1 MVGSATSMTSTP
13 WRSEIGATMA
23 LAWPLI
29 LANLTMQM
37 IQATDVILMGWI
49 GPRQLAASALGL
61 NLTFA
66 FALLGMGM
74 ITAAAPMMA
83 TALGKR
89 STAVRD
95 VRRSFRQALWLAA
108 ILSLMF
114 WPILWNAE
122 PLIRALGQEPALAR
136 DAGIFLRGYM
146 WTMFP
151 FLLFQAM
158 RHFLS
163 ALERPRWILGI
174 SAVGIVANA
183 LVGWGLIFGHFGLP
197 AWGMFGGGLA
207 SSIVWGL
214 LAAGLAMVIAFDRQF
229 RRFHLFGRWWRPDW
243 PRFRTLILLG
253 LPIGLTMA
261 FEGAV
266 FGAAAYL
273 MGLID
278 ADSIAAHAIALQ
290 IAALTFMVP
299 LGVGQAATIRVGL
312 ALGRNDRA
320 GIGRAGWTAFVIGV
334 GFMGLMA
341 VAMWLA
347 PRPMITLFL
356 DDVPANARVIGLAVS
371 FLAVAAIFQI
381 VDGAQVVGAGMLRG
395 LHDTRV
401 PMMFAFVGYWGVG
414 IGVGVWL
421 AFDRGWAGVGIWTGL
436 AAGLAFV
443 AVLMLDRWRRREGL
457 GLVGKPAPARAPT
470 RPPTA

>member
-1 MVGSATSMTSTP
+1 MNAPATSTTAL
-13 WRSEIGATMA
+13 WRSEFRAMLA
-23 LAWPLI
+23 LGWPLI

-37 IQATDVILMGWI
+37 IQATDVVLMGWL
-49 GPRQLAASALGL
+49 GPRQLAAAALGL

-66 FALLGMGM
+66 FVLLGMGM

-83 TALGKR
+83 TALGRR

-95 VRRSFRQALWLAA
+95 VRRSFRQALWLAT

-122 PLIRALGQEPALAR
+122 PLILALGQQPGLAH

-146 WTMFP
+146 WTIFP

-163 ALERPRWILGI
+163 ALERPRWIVAI
-174 SAVGIVANA
+174 SAIGIAANA
-183 LVGWGLIFGHFGLP
+183 LLGWGLIFGRFGLP
-197 AWGMFGGGLA
+197 AWGIFGGGLA
-207 SSIVWGL
+207 SSIVWMM
-214 LAAGLAMVIAFDRQF
+214 LAVGLALVIATDRQF
-229 RRFHLFGRWWRPDW
+229 RRFHLFGRWWRADW
-243 PRFRTLILLG
+243 PRFRSLIRLG

-290 IAALTFMVP
+290 IAAITFMVP
-299 LGVGQAATIRVGL
+299 LGLGQAATIRVGL
-312 ALGRNDRA
+312 ALGRGDRA
-320 GIGRAGWTAFVIGV
+320 AIGRAGWTAFVLGV

-341 VAMWLA
+341 LVMWLA
-347 PRPMITLFL
+347 PRPLITIFL
-356 DDVPANARVIGLAVS
+356 DDIPANAHVISLGVS
-371 FLAVAAIFQI
+371 FLIVAAIFQI

-401 PMMFAFVGYWGVG
+401 PMLFAFVGYWGIG
-414 IGVGVWL
+414 IGVGIWL

-443 AVLMLDRWRRREGL
+443 AILMLDRWRRRETI
-457 GLVGKPAPARAPT
+457 GLVP
-470 RPPTA
+470 

>member
-1 MVGSATSMTSTP
+1 MNALAASTITP
-13 WRSEIGATMA
+13 WRSEIHATMA

-37 IQATDVILMGWI
+37 IQATDVVLMGWL
-49 GPRQLAASALGL
+49 GPRQLAAAALGL

-66 FALLGMGM
+66 FVLLGMGM

-95 VRRSFRQALWLAA
+95 VRRSFRQALWLSAM
-108 ILSLMF
+108 LSLIF

-122 PLIRALGQEPALAR
+122 GLILGLGQEPGLAR

-146 WTMFP
+146 WSIFP

-174 SAVGIVANA
+174 SAVGIAANA
-183 LVGWGLIFGHFGLP
+183 VLGWGLIFGRYGLP
-197 AWGMFGGGLA
+197 ELGILGGGLA
-207 SSIVWGL
+207 SSIVWWL
-214 LAAGLAMVIAFDRQF
+214 LAAGLAIVITTDRQF
-229 RRFHLFGRWWRPDW
+229 RRFHLFGRWWRADGK
-243 PRFRTLILLG
+243 RFRTLIILG

-290 IAALTFMVP
+290 IAGVTFMVP
-299 LGVGQAATIRVGL
+299 MGVGQAATIRVGL
-312 ALGRNDRA
+312 ALGRDDRA

-347 PRPMITLFL
+347 PRPMITVFL
-356 DDVPANARVIGLAVS
+356 ADIPANARVISLAVS

-401 PMMFAFVGYWGVG
+401 PMIFAFFGYWVIG

-421 AFDRGWAGVGIWTGL
+421 AFDRGWAGVGIWIGL
-436 AAGLAFV
+436 AAGLAVV
-443 AVLMLDRWRRREGL
+443 AVLMLDRWRRRVAI
-457 GLVGKPAPARAPT
+457 GLVGPRPSRA
-470 RPPTA
+470 ADDG

>member
-1 MVGSATSMTSTP
+1 MDASSDPTAGGP
-13 WRSEIGATMA
+13 WRTEVRATLA

-29 LANLTMQM
+29 LANLTMQL
-37 IQATDVILMGWI
+37 IQATDVVLMGWL

-66 FALLGMGM
+66 FTLLGMGM

-83 TALGKR
+83 TALGRR
-89 STAVRD
+89 SSAVRD

-108 ILSLMF
+108 LLSLIF

-122 PLIRALGQEPALAR
+122 PLILALGQQPELAR
-136 DAGIFLRGYM
+136 DAGIFLHGYM
-146 WTMFP
+146 WTIFP

-163 ALERPRWILGI
+163 ALERPRWITAISALGI
-174 SAVGIVANA
+174 LANA
-183 LVGWGLIFGHFGLP
+183 LVSWSLIFGKFGLP
-197 AWGMFGGGLA
+197 ALGIFGGGLG
-207 SSIVWGL
+207 SSIVWWL
-214 LAAGLAMVIAFDRQF
+214 LAAAMAAVILRDRQF
-229 RRFHLFGRWWRPDW
+229 RRFHLFGNWWRPDAA
-243 PRFRTLILLG
+243 RFRRVIAVG
-253 LPIGLTMA
+253 LPIGMTMA

-278 ADSIAAHAIALQ
+278 ADSIAAHAVALQ
-290 IAALTFMVP
+290 IAAITFMVP

-312 ALGRNDRA
+312 ALGRDDQA

-341 VAMWLA
+341 VAMWLW
-347 PRPMITLFL
+347 PRPLITLFL
-356 DDVPANARVIGLAVS
+356 ADVPANARVIALAVS
-371 FLAVAAIFQI
+371 FLIVAAVFQI

-395 LHDTRV
+395 LHDTKV
-401 PMMFAFVGYWGVG
+401 PMLFALVGYWVIG

-421 AFDRGWAGVGIWTGL
+421 AFDRGWQGVGIWIGL

-443 AVLMLDRWRRREGL
+443 ALLMLDRWRRRAAL
-457 GLVGKPAPARAPT
+457 GLVRT
-470 RPPTA
+470 

>member
-1 MVGSATSMTSTP
+1 MASSTNP
-13 WRSEIGATMA
+13 WWTEIRATMM

-29 LANLTMQM
+29 LANLTMQA
-37 IQATDVILMGWI
+37 IQATDVILMGWL
-49 GPRQLAASALGL
+49 GPRQLAASALAL

-66 FALLGMGM
+66 FVLLGMGM

-89 STAVRD
+89 SSAVRD
-95 VRRSFRQALWLAA
+95 VRRSFRQALWLSAL
-108 ILSLMF
+108 LSLMF
-114 WPILWNAE
+114 WPILWHAE
-122 PLIRALGQEPALAR
+122 PLIRGLGQEPGLAR
-136 DAGIFLRGYM
+136 DAGLFLRGYM
-146 WTMFP
+146 WSVFP

-174 SAVGIVANA
+174 SAVGIAANA
-183 LVGWGLIFGHFGLP
+183 LLGWGLIFGRFGLP
-197 AWGMFGGGLA
+197 ELGMFGGGLA

-214 LAAGLAMVIAFDRQF
+214 LAVGLAIVITTDRQF
-229 RRFHLFGRWWRPDW
+229 RRFHLFGRWWRADW
-243 PRFRTLILLG
+243 PRFRTLIRLG

-290 IAALTFMVP
+290 IAAITFMVP

-312 ALGRNDRA
+312 ALGRKDRA
-320 GIGRAGWTAFVIGV
+320 AIGRAGWTAFVIGV
-334 GFMGLMA
+334 GFMAAMA
-341 VAMWLA
+341 VVMWLA

-356 DDVPANARVIGLAVS
+356 EDVPANARVIGLGVS

-401 PMMFAFVGYWGVG
+401 PMLFAFFGYWVIG
-414 IGVGVWL
+414 IGIGVWL
-421 AFDRGWAGVGIWTGL
+421 AFDRGWQGVGIWTGL
-436 AAGLAFV
+436 AAGLAVV
-443 AVLMLDRWRRREGL
+443 AVLMLDRWRRRVAI
-457 GLVGKPAPARAPT
+457 GLVPSP
-470 RPPTA
+470 

>member
-1 MVGSATSMTSTP
+1 MASSTNP
-13 WRSEIGATMA
+13 WWIEIRATMM

-29 LANLTMQM
+29 LANLTMQA
-37 IQATDVILMGWI
+37 IQATDVILMGWL
-49 GPRQLAASALGL
+49 GPRQLAASALAL

-66 FALLGMGM
+66 FVLLGMGM

-89 STAVRD
+89 SSAVRD
-95 VRRSFRQALWLAA
+95 VRRSFRQALWLSAL
-108 ILSLMF
+108 LSLMF
-114 WPILWNAE
+114 WPILWHAE
-122 PLIRALGQEPALAR
+122 PLIRGLGQEPGLAR
-136 DAGIFLRGYM
+136 DAGLFLRGYM
-146 WTMFP
+146 WSVFP

-174 SAVGIVANA
+174 SAVGIAANA
-183 LVGWGLIFGHFGLP
+183 LLGWGLIFGRFGLP
-197 AWGMFGGGLA
+197 ELGMFGGGLA

-214 LAAGLAMVIAFDRQF
+214 LAVGLAIVITTDRQF
-229 RRFHLFGRWWRPDW
+229 RRFHLFGRWWRADW
-243 PRFRTLILLG
+243 PRFRTLIRLG

-290 IAALTFMVP
+290 IAAITFMVP

-312 ALGRNDRA
+312 ALGRKDRA
-320 GIGRAGWTAFVIGV
+320 AIGRAGWTAFVIGV
-334 GFMGLMA
+334 GFMAAMA
-341 VAMWLA
+341 VVMWLA

-356 DDVPANARVIGLAVS
+356 EDVPANARVIGLGVS
-371 FLAVAAIFQI
+371 FLAVAAIFQV

-401 PMMFAFVGYWGVG
+401 PMLFAFFGYWVIG
-414 IGVGVWL
+414 IGIGVWL
-421 AFDRGWAGVGIWTGL
+421 AFDRGWQGVGIWTGL
-436 AAGLAFV
+436 AAGLAVV
-443 AVLMLDRWRRREGL
+443 AVLMLDRWRRRVAI
-457 GLVGKPAPARAPT
+457 GLVPSP
-470 RPPTA
+470 

>member
-1 MVGSATSMTSTP
+1 MSESNPTP
-13 WRSEIGATMA
+13 WRAEVRATMM

-29 LANLTMQM
+29 LANLTMQL
-37 IQATDVILMGWI
+37 IQATDVILMGWL

-66 FALLGMGM
+66 FTLLGMGM
-74 ITAAAPMMA
+74 ITAVSPMMA
-83 TALGKR
+83 TALGRR

-108 ILSLMF
+108 LLSLIF

-122 PLIRALGQEPALAR
+122 PLIRGLGQEPGLAR

-146 WTMFP
+146 WTIFP

-163 ALERPRWILGI
+163 ALERPRWIMAI

-183 LVGWGLIFGHFGLP
+183 LTSYSLIFGRFGLP
-197 AWGMFGGGLA
+197 ALGIFGGGLG
-207 SSIVWGL
+207 SSIVWWL
-214 LAAGLAMVIAFDRQF
+214 LAAGLAFVIARDRQF
-229 RRFHLFGRWWRPDW
+229 RRFHLFGRWWRADW
-243 PRFRTLILLG
+243 PRFRTLVRVG
-253 LPIGLTMA
+253 LPIGLTMS

-278 ADSIAAHAIALQ
+278 AESVAAHAVALQ
-290 IAALTFMVP
+290 IAAITFMVP
-299 LGVGQAATIRVGL
+299 LGLGQAATVRVGL
-312 ALGRNDRA
+312 ALGRADRD
-320 GIGRAGWTAFVIGV
+320 GVGRAGWTAFVLGV
-334 GFMGLMA
+334 GFMALMA
-341 VAMWLA
+341 IAMWLA

-356 DDVPANARVIGLAVS
+356 DDVPDNARVIALAVS
-371 FLAVAAIFQI
+371 FLLVAAFFQI

-401 PMMFAFVGYWGVG
+401 PMIFAFIGYWGLG
-414 IGVGVWL
+414 IGLGVWL
-421 AFDRGWAGVGIWTGL
+421 AFTRRWAGVGIWTGL

-443 AVLMLDRWRRREGL
+443 AVLMLHRWWRRDQL
-457 GLVGKPAPARAPT
+457 GLVKA
-470 RPPTA
+470 

>member
-1 MVGSATSMTSTP
+1 
-13 WRSEIGATMA
+13 
-23 LAWPLI
+23 
-29 LANLTMQM
+29 
-37 IQATDVILMGWI
+37 
-49 GPRQLAASALGL
+49 
-61 NLTFA
+61 
-66 FALLGMGM
+66 
-74 ITAAAPMMA
+74 
-83 TALGKR
+83 
-89 STAVRD
+89 
-95 VRRSFRQALWLAA
+95 
-108 ILSLMF
+108 
-114 WPILWNAE
+114 
-122 PLIRALGQEPALAR
+122 
-136 DAGIFLRGYM
+136 
-146 WTMFP
+146 
-151 FLLFQAM
+151 
-158 RHFLS
+158 
-163 ALERPRWILGI
+163 
-174 SAVGIVANA
+174 
-183 LVGWGLIFGHFGLP
+183 
-197 AWGMFGGGLA
+197 
-207 SSIVWGL
+207 
-214 LAAGLAMVIAFDRQF
+214 
-229 RRFHLFGRWWRPDW
+229 
-243 PRFRTLILLG
+243 
-253 LPIGLTMA
+253 MA

-278 ADSIAAHAIALQ
+278 AESIAAHAIALQ
-290 IAALTFMVP
+290 IAAITFMVP

-320 GIGRAGWTAFVIGV
+320 GIGHAGWTAFVIGV

-401 PMMFAFVGYWGVG
+401 PMMFAFVGYWGNG

-443 AVLMLDRWRRREGL
+443 AVLMLDRWRRRERL
-457 GLVGKPAPARAPT
+457 GLVGKPGAVLQN
-470 RPPTA
+470 

>member
-1 MVGSATSMTSTP
+1 MNGPSASTITP
-13 WRSEIGATMA
+13 WRNEIRATMA

-37 IQATDVILMGWI
+37 IQATDVILMGWL
-49 GPRQLAASALGL
+49 GPRQLAAAALGL

-66 FALLGMGM
+66 FVLLGMGM

-83 TALGKR
+83 TALGRR

-95 VRRSFRQALWLAA
+95 VRRSFRQALWLSAM
-108 ILSLMF
+108 LSLIF

-122 PLIRALGQEPALAR
+122 PLIVALGQEPGLAR

-174 SAVGIVANA
+174 SAIGIAANA
-183 LVGWGLIFGHFGLP
+183 LLGWGLIFGRFGLP
-197 AWGMFGGGLA
+197 ELGIFGGGLA
-207 SSIVWGL
+207 SSIVWCL
-214 LAAGLAMVIAFDRQF
+214 LAAGLALVIAFDRQF
-229 RRFHLFGRWWRPDW
+229 RRFHLFGRWWRADW
-243 PRFRTLILLG
+243 PRFRTIIRLG

-290 IAALTFMVP
+290 IAAITFMVP

-312 ALGRNDRA
+312 ALGRDDRA

-334 GFMGLMA
+334 GFMAAMA
-341 VAMWLA
+341 IMMWVA
-347 PRPMITLFL
+347 PRPMMTLFL
-356 DDVPANARVIGLAVS
+356 DDVPANARVIGLGVS

-401 PMMFAFVGYWGVG
+401 PMIFAFVGYWVVG

-421 AFDRGWAGVGIWTGL
+421 AFDRGWQGVGIWTGL

-443 AVLMLDRWRRREGL
+443 ALLMLDRWRRREKI
-457 GLVGKPAPARAPT
+457 GLVRT
-470 RPPTA
+470 

>member
-1 MVGSATSMTSTP
+1 MNAPARSTASP
-13 WRSEIGATMA
+13 WRTEIRAMLTLG
-23 LAWPLI
+23 WPLI
-29 LANLTMQM
+29 LANLTMQL
-37 IQATDVILMGWI
+37 IQATDVILMGWL

-66 FALLGMGM
+66 FVLLGMGM

-83 TALGKR
+83 TALGRR

-108 ILSLMF
+108 ILSLLF

-122 PLIRALGQEPALAR
+122 PLIRALGQDPGLSH

-146 WTMFP
+146 WTIFP

-163 ALERPRWILGI
+163 ALERPRSIMAI
-174 SAVGIVANA
+174 SAIGIAANA
-183 LVGWGLIFGHFGLP
+183 VTSYALIFGKFGLP
-197 AWGMFGGGLA
+197 ALGIFGGGLG
-207 SSIVWGL
+207 SSIVWWL
-214 LAAGLAMVIAFDRQF
+214 LAGGLALVIGRDRQF
-229 RRFHLFGRWWRPDW
+229 ARFHLFGRWWRADW
-243 PRFRTLILLG
+243 PRFRTLIRLG

-278 ADSIAAHAIALQ
+278 ADSVAAHAVALQ
-290 IAALTFMVP
+290 IAAITFMVP
-299 LGVGQAATIRVGL
+299 LGLGQAATVRVGL
-312 ALGRNDRA
+312 ALGRGDGA
-320 GIGRAGWTAFVIGV
+320 GIGRAGWTAFVLGV
-334 GFMGLMA
+334 GFMALMA
-341 VAMWLA
+341 IVMWLI
-347 PRPMITLFL
+347 PRQLMTLFL
-356 DDVPANARVIGLAVS
+356 ADVPANAHVIGLGVS
-371 FLAVAAIFQI
+371 FLMVAAIFQI

-401 PMMFAFVGYWGVG
+401 PMMFAFVGYWGIG

-421 AFDRGWAGVGIWTGL
+421 AFSRGWAGVGIWAGL

-443 AVLMLDRWRRREGL
+443 ALLMLDRWRRREKIGL
-457 GLVGKPAPARAPT
+457 LG
-470 RPPTA
+470 

>member
-1 MVGSATSMTSTP
+1 MNVLAASTMTP
-13 WRSEIGATMA
+13 WRTEIGATMK

-37 IQATDVILMGWI
+37 IQATDVVLMGWL
-49 GPRQLAASALGL
+49 GPRQLAAAALGL

-66 FALLGMGM
+66 FVLLGMGM

-108 ILSLMF
+108 LLSLIF

-122 PLIRALGQEPALAR
+122 PLILGLGQDPALAR

-174 SAVGIVANA
+174 STVGILANA
-183 LVGWGLIFGHFGLP
+183 LLGWGLIFGRFGLP
-197 AWGMFGGGLA
+197 ELGIFGGGLA
-207 SSIVWGL
+207 SSIVWWL
-214 LAAGLAMVIAFDRQF
+214 LAAGLALVISYDRQF
-229 RRFHLFGRWWRPDW
+229 RRFHLFGRWWRPDGK
-243 PRFRTLILLG
+243 RFRTLILLG
-253 LPIGLTMA
+253 LPIGLTMG

-278 ADSIAAHAIALQ
+278 AESIAAHAIALQ
-290 IAALTFMVP
+290 IAAITFMVP
-299 LGVGQAATIRVGL
+299 LGVAQAATIRVGL
-312 ALGRNDRA
+312 ALGRADRTA
-320 GIGRAGWTAFVIGV
+320 IGRAGWTAFVIGV

-341 VAMWLA
+341 VTMWLA
-347 PRPMITLFL
+347 PRPMITVFL
-356 DDVPANARVIGLAVS
+356 ADIPANARVIGLAVS
-371 FLAVAAIFQI
+371 FLFVAAIFQI
-381 VDGAQVVGAGMLRG
+381 VDGAQVVAAGMLRG

-443 AVLMLDRWRRREGL
+443 AVLMLDRWRRREAI
-457 GLVGKPAPARAPT
+457 GLVPSP
-470 RPPTA
+470 

>member
-1 MVGSATSMTSTP
+1 MNGPSASTIRP
-13 WRSEIGATMA
+13 WRNEIRATMA

-37 IQATDVILMGWI
+37 IQATDVILMGWL
-49 GPRQLAASALGL
+49 GPRQLAAAALGL

-66 FALLGMGM
+66 FVLLGMGM
-74 ITAAAPMMA
+74 ITASAPMMA
-83 TALGKR
+83 TALGRR

-108 ILSLMF
+108 LLSLIF

-122 PLIRALGQEPALAR
+122 PLIVGLGQEPGLAR

-146 WTMFP
+146 WTIFP

-174 SAVGIVANA
+174 SAIGIAANA
-183 LVGWGLIFGHFGLP
+183 LLGWGLIFGRFGLP
-197 AWGMFGGGLA
+197 ELGIFGGGLA
-207 SSIVWGL
+207 SSIVWCL
-214 LAAGLAMVIAFDRQF
+214 LAAGLALVIAFDRQF
-229 RRFHLFGRWWRPDW
+229 RRFHLFGRWWRADW
-243 PRFRTLILLG
+243 PRFRTIIRLG

-290 IAALTFMVP
+290 IAAITFMVP

-312 ALGRNDRA
+312 ALGRDDRA

-334 GFMGLMA
+334 GFMAAMA
-341 VAMWLA
+341 IMMWVA
-347 PRPMITLFL
+347 PRPMMTLFL
-356 DDVPANARVIGLAVS
+356 DDVPANARVIGLGVS
-371 FLAVAAIFQI
+371 FLAVAAIFQV

-401 PMMFAFVGYWGVG
+401 PMIFAFVGYWGIG

-421 AFDRGWAGVGIWTGL
+421 AFDRGWQGVGIWTGL

-443 AVLMLDRWRRREGL
+443 AVLMLDRWRRREKI
-457 GLVGKPAPARAPT
+457 GLVS
-470 RPPTA
+470 